1 LNLQPFKPL
10 PIDLGVLASRLTL
23 PKLVLF
29 RDHLLDRRVDL
40 TVVHLLTSLV
50 A

>member
-1 LNLQPFKPL
+1 
-10 PIDLGVLASRLTL
+10 
-23 PKLVLF
+23 VLF